1 MSEAALSLALLVF
14 ALCGWLMRRVWL
26 LSERVA
32 RLEGRRNG
40 NGGG

>member
-1 MSEAALSLALLVF
+1 VTDAAVEALLAISLVLD
-14 ALCGWLMRRVWL
+14 AWLIRRVWL

-40 NGGG
+40 QG

>member
-1 MSEAALSLALLVF
+1 VTEAALAIASLVCIVTA
-14 ALCGWLMRRVWL
+14 WLMRRVWL

-40 NGGG
+40 ER